1 MTQPFNGHLDEVTE
15 EDFFDCIGENDFVFI
30 VNHDGTLKTVLLPD
44 EFEMT
49 AMPDNVKKV
58 MQIFDISSFQARTLH

>member
-1 MTQPFNGHLDEVTE
+1 MPQPFNGQLEEVTE
-15 EDFFDCIGENDFVFI
+15 DEFFDCIGEHDFVFI

-49 AMPDNVKKV
+49 VLPDNVKRV
-58 MQIFDISSFQARTLH
+58 MEIFDVANFQSRTLH

>member
-1 MTQPFNGHLDEVTE
+1 MTQPFNGQLDEVTE
-15 EDFFDCIGENDFVFI
+15 EDFFDCIGEHDFVFI

-49 AMPDNVKKV
+49 DLPDNVKKV

>member
-1 MTQPFNGHLDEVTE
+1 MTQPFNGQLDEVTE
-15 EDFFDCIGENDFVFI
+15 EDFFDCIGEHDFVFI

-49 AMPDNVKKV
+49 DMPDNVKKV